1 MGVREGANVC
11 SPLKLFCFCPKVA
24 ISDHSPLNFNYIGL
38 IYKPPAK
45 HISVSIAKLIAKKR
59 LKPGEG
65 VGRGQDCLDPPPG
78 SASSLF
84 DIALSYNCQ
93 IFDWLPCISK
103 DFCFT
108 YNRVNA
114 ETAELF

>member
-1 MGVREGANVC
+1 ME
-11 SPLKLFCFCPKVA
+11 
-24 ISDHSPLNFNYIGL
+24 
-38 IYKPPAK
+38 
-45 HISVSIAKLIAKKR
+45 
-59 LKPGEG
+59 
-65 VGRGQDCLDPPPG
+65 RGQDCLDPPPG

-93 IFDWLPCISK
+93 IFDWLPWVSK